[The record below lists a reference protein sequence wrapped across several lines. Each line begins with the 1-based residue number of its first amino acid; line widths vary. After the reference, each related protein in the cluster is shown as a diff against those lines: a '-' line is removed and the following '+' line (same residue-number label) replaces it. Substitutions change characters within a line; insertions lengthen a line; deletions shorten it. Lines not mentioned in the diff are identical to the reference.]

1 MLKHP
6 NVKTPNTAHMRP
18 TTTCVTHEKD
28 QRRADLKQQCGSCV
42 CQFIQLSCKKQAGKT
57 LRLHGQTPDTDVH
70 RFLRQLKPI
79 VRKKHDLT
87 ITRKCENTLRVL
99 AQMYKNQCKHC
110 NPNIML
116 RKQAYD
122 HITIAM
128 LAAVGSA
135 NPKRDVGFGAH

>member
-1 MLKHP
+1 MGVRIFPLIRCA
-6 NVKTPNTAHMRP
+6 TTAPEESR
-18 TTTCVTHEKD
+18 T
-28 QRRADLKQQCGSCV
+28 
-42 CQFIQLSCKKQAGKT
+42 KT
-57 LRLHGQTPDTDVH
+57 LKTK
-70 RFLRQLKPI
+70 LKTI